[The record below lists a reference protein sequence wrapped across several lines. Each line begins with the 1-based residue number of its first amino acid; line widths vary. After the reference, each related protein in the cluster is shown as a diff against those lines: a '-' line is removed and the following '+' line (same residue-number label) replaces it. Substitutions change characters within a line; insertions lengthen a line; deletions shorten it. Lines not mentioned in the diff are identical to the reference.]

1 MHLSVHCLCKWNT
14 EVAAIAMDTWCECT
28 LYGWYFCVVCHC
40 CHVSVTCLSVIAFS
54 VTVVVVMCYYSCKD
68 VLASVICSFY
78 EQDESESSEHI
89 LLHFIIYLLCD
100 ILLCS
105 KSKQLCVSCLLS
117 LLHIYCLFTL
127 SFVLRCSWLHTS
139 NVMPSV
145 MPSSV
150 LHYGILFCWCY
161 NMKWMQCS
169 RPIGRKWNGEV
180 FCKKKWK
187 MGVFFSLKK
196 VENEGCF
203 CKINVDLSST
213 QGALCTVSVLFIL
226 HFTYLG
232 VHMHPTHPPPAYGP
246 VFIV

>member
-1 MHLSVHCLCKWNT
+1 MWVYIVWVIFLCCLSL
-14 EVAAIAMDTWCECT
+14 
-28 LYGWYFCVVCHC
+28 LSCVCYLSVCHC
-40 CHVSVTCLSVIAFS
+40 LQCDGCCGYMLLQLQRCACLCHLF
-54 VTVVVVMCYYSCKD
+54 
-68 VLASVICSFY
+68 FY

-150 LHYGILFCWCY
+150 LNYGILFCWCY

-169 RPIGRKWNGEV
+169 RPIGRKWNGGCFV
-180 FCKKKWK
+180 
-187 MGVFFSLKK
+187 KK
-196 VENEGCF
+196 VENGGVFVKKSGKWGCF
-203 CKINVDLSST
+203 FV
-213 QGALCTVSVLFIL
+213 
-226 HFTYLG
+226 
-232 VHMHPTHPPPAYGP
+232 
-246 VFIV
+246 